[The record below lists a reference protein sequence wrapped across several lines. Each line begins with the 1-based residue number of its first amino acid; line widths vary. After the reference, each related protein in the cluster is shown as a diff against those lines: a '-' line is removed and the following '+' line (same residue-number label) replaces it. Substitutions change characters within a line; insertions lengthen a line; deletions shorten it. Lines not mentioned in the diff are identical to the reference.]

1 MAAARGAGIG
11 NEAFANAVA
20 MEEPL
25 LWKKNEPPLEAAR
38 SVLGFSVHTVFASA
52 PAVERRSLRPDV
64 AIPSS

>member
-1 MAAARGAGIG
+1 
-11 NEAFANAVA
+11 V
-20 MEEPL
+20 

-38 SVLGFSVHTVFASA
+38 SVLGFSKHTVFASA